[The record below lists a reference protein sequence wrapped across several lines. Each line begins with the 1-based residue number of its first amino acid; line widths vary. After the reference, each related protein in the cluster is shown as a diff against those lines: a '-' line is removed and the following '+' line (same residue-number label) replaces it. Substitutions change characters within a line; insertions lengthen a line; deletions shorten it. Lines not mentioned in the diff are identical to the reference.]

1 MVNNQRGG
9 IVSFVVVGVVLAG
22 LLAGA
27 LYLSKQQ
34 GREARTDTPAP
45 QIAERNTDTQKA
57 PAEKP
62 AEKKENPQ
70 TNNETSN
77 GGQSNGSSNDR
88 STSQTGD
95 QTPGSTDRVA
105 NTGPSSDIPSTGP
118 VETVATVIALTGMTF
133 ALYRHGSSRRDLRH
147 SALRK

>member
-1 MVNNQRGG
+1 MNNKQTGG

-57 PAEKP
+57 PAEKTSR
-62 AEKKENPQ
+62 EKYGSADARCGEQ
-70 TNNETSN
+70 RT
-77 GGQSNGSSNDR
+77 GQ
-88 STSQTGD
+88 Q
-95 QTPGSTDRVA
+95 
-105 NTGPSSDIPSTGP
+105 
-118 VETVATVIALTGMTF
+118 F
-133 ALYRHGSSRRDLRH
+133 C
-147 SALRK
+147 